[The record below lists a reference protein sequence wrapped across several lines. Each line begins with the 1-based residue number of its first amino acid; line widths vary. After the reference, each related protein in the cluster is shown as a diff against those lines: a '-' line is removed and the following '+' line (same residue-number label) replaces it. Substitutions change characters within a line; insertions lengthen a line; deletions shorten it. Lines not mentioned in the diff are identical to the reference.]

1 MSIKINPEDC
11 HIMISH
17 SWHSMKIFDGHGN
30 LLLKSVALTSGTG
43 GGVDSVGGD
52 TPFGDYQMTSE
63 AVETAPDDHANMAV
77 YGPWFLGLWDMEGQ
91 ESSRGRAGIGMH
103 CGRQGAYAY
112 PGAGP
117 HELEPTHGCIRVLEE
132 DMVNT
137 IVPLRHK
144 TLVAGGRV
152 IITVGP

>member
-1 MSIKINPEDC
+1 MTVVITPKDV

-17 SWHSMKIFDGHGN
+17 SWHSMKIFDGSGR

-43 GGVDSVGGD
+43 GDVDQVGGD

-63 AVETAPDDHANMAV
+63 IVPTAPDDYANMAI
-77 YGPWFLGLWDMEGQ
+77 YGPYFLGLWDMEGQ

-103 CGRQGAYAY
+103 AGRQGAYAY
-112 PGAGP
+112 SSADP
-117 HELEPTHGCIRVLEE
+117 HELEPTHGCCRVLEE
-132 DMVNT
+132 DLVDV

-144 TLVAGGRV
+144 TLAAGGRV
-152 IITVGP
+152 IVTVGP